1 VGAVGNA
8 AVKIA
13 HNESILSVQ
22 TFKVVAKAY
31 AVSIPQNI
39 SLMLP
44 KQAASR
50 AIPEK
55 PEKSAKKPEKIREKS
70 MTNFPQ
76 ALAFPKV
83 RDYNKRTVVNC
94 GDL

>member
-1 VGAVGNA
+1 MSPSFLF
-8 AVKIA
+8 KTLK
-13 HNESILSVQ
+13 LSQ
-22 TFKVVAKAY
+22 KAY

-55 PEKSAKKPEKIREKS
+55 PEKSAKKLQKIRKKS

>member
-1 VGAVGNA
+1 M
-8 AVKIA
+8 
-13 HNESILSVQ
+13 
-22 TFKVVAKAY
+22 
-31 AVSIPQNI
+31 P
-39 SLMLP
+39 P

-55 PEKSAKKPEKIREKS
+55 PEKSAKKLQKIREKS

>member
-1 VGAVGNA
+1 M
-8 AVKIA
+8 KIA

-22 TFKVVAKAY
+22 NFKVVAKAY
-31 AVSIPQNI
+31 AVSIPQKTQPYATETSGVARHPGKTGKI
-39 SLMLP
+39 C
-44 KQAASR
+44 
-50 AIPEK
+50 
-55 PEKSAKKPEKIREKS
+55 KKLQKIRKKS

>member
-1 VGAVGNA
+1 MPPKKA
-8 AVKIA
+8 ATV
-13 HNESILSVQ
+13 
-22 TFKVVAKAY
+22 
-31 AVSIPQNI
+31 P
-39 SLMLP
+39 
-44 KQAASR
+44 
-50 AIPEK
+50 IPEK
-55 PEKSAKKPEKIREKS
+55 PEKSAKKLQKIRKKS